1 MQGIHLMPELTTCT
15 RFTDGAVCGGAI
27 DDGYCVLC
35 GRRADLPSQEKST
48 APSQRTTHRTKST
61 PGLVTIDRVQP
72 DNPRARILENP
83 IVPVNKRV
91 CRCGRTVGRRGQDG
105 SPPANSGVCVCGRP
119 FSFVPRL
126 HPGDLLGGQ
135 YLIEG
140 CLTHGG
146 LGWIYLARDRN
157 LDDTWVVLK
166 GLLNEDDPDAAEA
179 AIAERRFLIELKHP
193 NIVQILNFVQQD
205 GAGYIVMEYLPGKS
219 LRDLRERV
227 GRRHVLPVE
236 RAIEYLLAVFPAL
249 GYLHDQGLAYCDF
262 KPDNIIG
269 SVFAVKL
276 IDLGAVFRE
285 GITTVQFGTP
295 GFQAPEVRHN
305 NPTVASDLYTVG
317 RCLAVLCTDFDG
329 RTDEYQYAIPGPD
342 RIPLFAR
349 FDSLYRFL
357 LKATAFDPAARFPSA
372 DEMAAQLALIQY
384 EVVARQSDDLA
395 SPRSQLFGDE
405 RHCASTGVD
414 PLALPRLRDV
424 AEENVETPLT
434 ASLRAADA
442 LLEKGTVEEAEQ
454 VCAAIRQSVP
464 NEWRAIWLTGVAAL
478 RRNDSASAR
487 MSFAEVYSEVPGEL
501 APKLAMAFAAESAG
515 DLDTASTLYD
525 TVSATSPAMTSAAF
539 GLARCAVQSG
549 NRSLALQALDRVP
562 AASQAWTAARLARV
576 RLLIDTTGG
585 VRPSAGDLVEASAI
599 IDRLDLPPE
608 RRASVE
614 RDILDEVL
622 RKLLARE
629 VEPDSDVTVV
639 GGGFTE
645 PQVRRGLERAY
656 RELARYARNHGERNR
671 LVDCA
676 NQVRPW
682 SRL

>member
-1 MQGIHLMPELTTCT
+1 MSELTRCT
-15 RFTDGAVCGGAI
+15 RLLDGAGCGGAI
-27 DDGYCVLC
+27 DDGYCVRC
-35 GRRADLPSQEKST
+35 GRRADPPSQESST
-48 APSQRTTHRTKST
+48 TPSQRTTHRTKST
-61 PGLVTIDRVQP
+61 PGLVTIDGVQP

-105 SPPANSGVCVCGRP
+105 SPPANSGVCACGRP

-140 CLTHGG
+140 CLAHGG

-179 AIAERRFLIELKHP
+179 AIAERRFLIELRHP
-193 NIVQILNFVQQD
+193 NIVQILNFVRQD

-227 GRRHVLPVE
+227 GRRQVLPVE

-295 GFQAPEVRHN
+295 GFQAPEVRHS

-357 LKATAFDPAARFPSA
+357 LKATAFDPGARFQSA

-384 EVVARQSDDLA
+384 EVVARQRDELA
-395 SPRSQLFGDE
+395 SPPSQLFGEE

-414 PLALPRLRDV
+414 PMALPRLRGVGED
-424 AEENVETPLT
+424 AETPLT

-442 LLEKGTVEEAEQ
+442 LLEAGTVEEAEQ

-464 NEWRAIWLTGVAAL
+464 NEWRAIWLSGVAAL
-478 RRNDSASAR
+478 RRDDADSAQK
-487 MSFAEVYSEVPGEL
+487 SFAQVYSEVPGEL
-501 APKLAMAFAAESAG
+501 APKLAMAFAAESVG
-515 DLDTASTLYD
+515 DVDAASKLYD

-549 NRSLALQALDRVP
+549 NRSLALQAFDRVP

-576 RLLIDTTGG
+576 RLLIDTTAG
-585 VRPSAGDLVEASAI
+585 VRPSVADLVEASAI

-614 RDILDEVL
+614 RDILDEAL
-622 RKLLARE
+622 RTLLAGE
-629 VEPDSDVTVV
+629 VVPDSEVSLV

-656 RELARYARNHGERNR
+656 RELARYTRNHRERIR
-671 LVDCA
+671 LVDRA
-676 NQVRPW
+676 NQIRPW

>member
-1 MQGIHLMPELTTCT
+1 MSELTTCT
-15 RFTDGAVCGGAI
+15 RVLDGTVCGGAI
-27 DDGYCVLC
+27 DDGYCVQC
-35 GRRADLPSQEKST
+35 GRRADLPSEENST
-48 APSQRTTHRTKST
+48 APSQRTTHQTKST

-83 IVPVNKRV
+83 IVPVNKRI
-91 CRCGRTVGRRGQDG
+91 CRCGRTVGRRGEDG
-105 SPPANSGVCVCGRP
+105 SPPANSGVCVCGRS

-140 CLTHGG
+140 CLAHGG

-227 GRRHVLPVE
+227 GRRQVLPVE

-295 GFQAPEVRHN
+295 GFQAPEVRHS

-329 RTDEYQYAIPGPD
+329 RTDDYRYAIPGPD

-357 LKATAFDPAARFPSA
+357 LKATAFDPGARFQSA

-384 EVVARQSDDLA
+384 EVVALQRDDLA
-395 SPRSQLFGDE
+395 SPRSQLFGEE

-414 PLALPRLRDV
+414 PLALPRLRGGGED
-424 AEENVETPLT
+424 AETPLT

-442 LLEKGTVEEAEQ
+442 LLEAGTVEEAEQ

-464 NEWRAIWLTGVAAL
+464 NEWRAIWLAGVAAL
-478 RRNDSASAR
+478 RRDDADSAQQ
-487 MSFAEVYSEVPGEL
+487 SFAEVYSEVPGEL
-501 APKLAMAFAAESAG
+501 APKLAMAFAAESVG
-515 DLDTASTLYD
+515 DLDTASKLYD

-539 GLARCAVQSG
+539 GLARCAI
-549 NRSLALQALDRVP
+549 RSRNPPLALQAFDRVP
-562 AASQAWTAARLARV
+562 AASQAWTVARLARAE
-576 RLLIDTTGG
+576 LLIITTEG
-585 VRPSAGDLVEASAI
+585 VHPSVADLVEASAI

-614 RDILDEVL
+614 RDILHEAL
-622 RKLLARE
+622 RKLLAGE
-629 VEPDSDVTVV
+629 VVPDSDVTLV
-639 GGGFTE
+639 GGGLTE
-645 PQVRRGLERAY
+645 PHVRRGLERAY
-656 RELARYARNHGERNR
+656 RELARYTRSHRERIR
-671 LVDCA
+671 LVDRA

-682 SRL
+682 TRL